1 MVNSLKGGNKTMW
14 FCDYTGGGAKTK
26 SSWKFKIHA
35 TDSQKFQSYNLLLN
49 ALNVNVIQ
57 STKNDEEIRP
67 NPRGE
72 MGVSQ
77 NVIISIS
84 LSLSLFFFPD
94 ISSRQTK
101 ASKGLIPTTFGET
114 YYKEKNLNS
123 KQYTMAWQV
132 THGPDW
138 RMFSILILSLDTTMH
153 SIVCTGVGVRCG

>member
-1 MVNSLKGGNKTMW
+1 MILRLYWGRAV
-14 FCDYTGGGAKTK
+14 TK
-26 SSWKFKIHA
+26 SSWKFKIYA

-77 NVIISIS
+77 NVIISIP
-84 LSLSLFFFPD
+84 LSLFFFFHD

-101 ASKGLIPTTFGET
+101 ASKVMIPTTFSET
-114 YYKEKNLNS
+114 YCKEKNLNS

-132 THGPDW
+132 TQGPDW